1 MSGVQHSAPKPFWMR
16 SLSFAGLHRLLHVI
30 HDAPGGLRATE
41 VNHRVLSGELTLSRS
56 NAKPKPTTLYHYRNT
71 LFRLGTI
78 GHDGKHLI
86 PKLDNPHVEGLL
98 ETQPP
103 ANDVFELSAVA
114 RRHFAALVLQNQ
126 QCRELFF
133 DLFMLPGNEYASLAD
148 FSEKGIPVS
157 WALTKPSAEEPPH
170 SPLVPLKQRR
180 RSRKPV
186 ELTLQNI
193 QATERSAKYGH
204 AAGHLPVVSLL
215 YGVRYWARDELLMVD
230 EYSTRSESGAVMFP
244 VGPQPEA
251 ADISDDAVAHAIR
264 FLLDNRE
271 PKPWT
276 VYSINELIVHY
287 CQKFR
292 RPRTTLFRAIEWLWQ
307 NRPGHIHLI
316 GTSVGIATLTA
327 VSPQQENMALRNYYK
342 SPDGPYVSHFRIH
355 REIDTIGIPEQK
367 DPRYGQYLEPA
378 RP

>member
-1 MSGVQHSAPKPFWMR
+1 MITVHICAKQEVQRAGYLPKPPLPDSSGFPNGCQSRTTAEAAPQRSSGLSGGNTRRRSLLQSQHSRFLMMSGVQHSAPKPFWMR

-148 FSEKGIPVS
+148 FSEKGTPVS
-157 WALTKPSAEEPPH
+157 WTLTKPSAEEPPH
-170 SPLVPLKQRR
+170 SPTVPLKQRR
-180 RSRKPV
+180 RSRK
-186 ELTLQNI
+186 
-193 QATERSAKYGH
+193 
-204 AAGHLPVVSLL
+204 
-215 YGVRYWARDELLMVD
+215 
-230 EYSTRSESGAVMFP
+230 
-244 VGPQPEA
+244 
-251 ADISDDAVAHAIR
+251 
-264 FLLDNRE
+264 
-271 PKPWT
+271 
-276 VYSINELIVHY
+276 
-287 CQKFR
+287 
-292 RPRTTLFRAIEWLWQ
+292 
-307 NRPGHIHLI
+307 
-316 GTSVGIATLTA
+316 
-327 VSPQQENMALRNYYK
+327 
-342 SPDGPYVSHFRIH
+342 
-355 REIDTIGIPEQK
+355 
-367 DPRYGQYLEPA
+367 EPA
-378 RP
+378 TPSSDSRRFSSGLLTQEWSRGPRKFFGLPKNFFRLPGRQFACRLQLMSSLPRQYCCAGIGANCSVWFTRFETEVV